1 MKSASRVALFAA
13 AGLFVGGVAMPSAKA
28 ADLGGDCCADLE
40 ERVAELEA
48 TTARKGNRRVSL
60 TVSGQ
65 VNRAMMFWDDGR
77 HRDMYSVDNAVSRSG
92 FQFDGTAKVN
102 PNLTAGFQFV
112 IGLNSGA
119 RSHNVTQFD
128 DDGNSATQVSA
139 TVDGDVGMAVE
150 LANWFLRHDTIGELR
165 VGRINSAQAGTT
177 VVDLGGAGVIA
188 NAQFGLAQSAM
199 FLPSENGLP
208 TTYSTMRWNDLFGGN
223 SVSISSLSRQH
234 AISYTTPTVGGF
246 SAQVAYGED
255 NFWDAA
261 LRYAGEFSGFRVAA
275 AVSYSKVTDVE
286 PDGAVII
293 VPITSDIDQ
302 RKLQGSASILHVASG
317 LFVSGSYVNLSFH
330 GSGTADIC
338 DALSSCA
345 GSNRPDVTMWY
356 LLGGIS
362 KNWTGLGNTVVYGEY
377 GNVQD
382 GAAGR
387 NFGTGFDIINTSDA
401 TMWGVGVV
409 QNIDAAAMELYLAY
423 KRFTGEMTGLPAG
436 DFGNTSVEDFSM
448 VMGGARIKF

>member
-60 TVSGQ
+60 AISGQ
-65 VNRAMMFWDDGR
+65 VNTGVMAWDDGVYR
-77 HRDMYSVDNAVSRSG
+77 NTYIVDNAYSRSG
-92 FQFDGTAKVN
+92 FQFDGTAKIN

-112 IGLNSGA
+112 VGINSGA
-119 RSHNVTQFD
+119 RSHNVTQWD

-150 LANWFLRHDTIGELR
+150 LANWFLRHDTFGEVR

-199 FLPSENGLP
+199 FIPATNVVAGGL
-208 TTYSTMRWNDLFGGN
+208 SAMRWNDLFGGN

-234 AISYTTPTVGGF
+234 AISYTTPTWGGF
-246 SAQVAYGED
+246 SAQAAWGED

-275 AVSYSKVTDVE
+275 AVSYSKNTDVE
-286 PDGAVII
+286 PDVAF
-293 VPITSDIDQ
+293 PIPLASDIDQ

-317 LFVSGSYVNLSFH
+317 LFLSGSYVNLSYH
-330 GSGTADIC
+330 GDGTNDVC
-338 DALSSCA
+338 QA
-345 GSNRPDVTMWY
+345 GTGCVGNRPDTTMWY
-356 LLGGIS
+356 LVGGIS
-362 KNWTGLGNTVVYGEY
+362 QNWTGMGKTVLYGEY
-377 GNVQD
+377 GRVDD
-382 GAAGR
+382 GATGR
-387 NFGTGFDIINTSDA
+387 TIGGDQILASEA
-401 TMWGVGVV
+401 RMWGVGIV
-409 QNIDAAAMELYLAY
+409 QNIDAAAMELYLSY
-423 KRFTGEMTGLPAG
+423 KVFSGDLTSAAGNSFTGAVSL
-436 DFGNTSVEDFSM
+436 EDFSM
-448 VMGGARIKF
+448 VMGGARIRF